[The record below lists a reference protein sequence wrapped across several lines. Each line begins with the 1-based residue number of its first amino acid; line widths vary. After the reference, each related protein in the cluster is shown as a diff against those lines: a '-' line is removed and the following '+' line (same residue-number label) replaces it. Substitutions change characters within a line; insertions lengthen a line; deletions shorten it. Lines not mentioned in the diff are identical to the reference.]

1 MKRLALVG
9 GILVVSTAL
18 CGLTAW
24 RVSDAVTR
32 RDDASAA
39 TAVSASV
46 PVDVIV
52 AAPRDLVE
60 TVRVAG
66 TLRAR
71 HEADVVADVSG
82 RVEAI
87 LVDVGT
93 PVRKGDVLARLESR
107 DSELQVAQ
115 AQASL
120 AMAEAGRDTA
130 LRDYD
135 VSQAV
140 AGVGGVTDAQLVAAR
155 SRSASSEAQVL
166 QAKAALGLAR
176 ERLADA
182 LLRSPIDGVITRR
195 ATDVGRMVSPGVAA
209 FVVQDVSALELVVSV
224 DERTASRIQVGGAVT
239 VLSDHAADLPVA
251 SVRTVSPALDAQ
263 TRKAEVVIE
272 LGQAT
277 GLLPQGTA
285 TAVLLLGE
293 RPGAVAVPARAVLEG
308 VDGAYVYVVDGP
320 LARRTP
326 VRPGLRDG
334 DWLEAEG
341 LPAGSTVV
349 VSGQTFLTDGALVA
363 PRPSAAVTAP
373 AGVTTVPS

>member
-1 MKRLALVG
+1 MKRLVLVG
-9 GILVVSTAL
+9 GILFGSAAL

-24 RVSDAVTR
+24 RVSDAMTR
-32 RDDASAA
+32 RADASEA

-46 PVDVIV
+46 PVDVMV

-71 HEADVVADVSG
+71 HEADVVADVGG

-87 LVDVGT
+87 LADVGT
-93 PVRKGDVLARLESR
+93 QVRKGDVLARLEAR
-107 DSELQVAQ
+107 DWALQVEQ

-135 VSQAV
+135 VAQAV
-140 AGVGGVTDAQLVAAR
+140 AGVGGVTDAQLVAAK

-182 LLRSPIDGVITRR
+182 TLRSPIDGVVTRR

-209 FVVQDVSALELVVSV
+209 FVVQDIGTLELVVSV
-224 DERTASRIQVGGAVT
+224 DERTAARVQVGGGVT
-239 VLSDHAADLPVA
+239 VVSDHATDLPAA
-251 SVRTVSPALDAQ
+251 SVKTVSPALDAQ
-263 TRKAEVVIE
+263 SRKAEVVIE
-272 LGQAT
+272 LGAAP
-277 GLLPQGTA
+277 GLLPQGSA
-285 TAVLLLGE
+285 TAVLLLGQ

-308 VDGAYVYVVDGP
+308 TEGGYLYVLDGTV
-320 LARRTP
+320 ARRTP
-326 VRPGLRDG
+326 VRAGIRDG
-334 DWLEAEG
+334 DWLEVDGIA
-341 LPAGSTVV
+341 AGATVV
-349 VSGQTFLTDGALVA
+349 VTGQTFLTDGA
-363 PRPSAAVTAP
+363 AVTPRVPAP
-373 AGVTTVPS
+373 TAVATVPS

>member
-1 MKRLALVG
+1 MNRLVLVG
-9 GILVVSTAL
+9 GVLLGSAAL

-24 RVSDAVTR
+24 RVGDAMTR
-32 RDDASAA
+32 RDEAAEA

-46 PVDVIV
+46 PVDVMV

-60 TVRVAG
+60 TVRVSG
-66 TLRAR
+66 SLRAR
-71 HEADVVADVSG
+71 HEADVVADVPG
-82 RVEAI
+82 RVEAL

-93 PVRKGDVLARLESR
+93 QVRKGDVLARLESR
-107 DSELQVAQ
+107 DASLQVEQ

-140 AGVGGVTDAQLVAAR
+140 AGVGGVTDAQLVAAK
-155 SRSASSEAQVL
+155 SRSLSSEAQVL

-182 LLRSPIDGVITRR
+182 TLRSPIDGVVTRR

-209 FVVQDVSALELVVSV
+209 FVVQDLGALELVVSV
-224 DERTASRIQVGGAVT
+224 DERTAARLVAGGAVT
-239 VLSDHAADLPVA
+239 VVSDHAADLPTA

-263 TRKAEVVIE
+263 SRKAEVVIE
-272 LGQAT
+272 LGPAT
-277 GLLPQGTA
+277 GLLPHGTA
-285 TAVLLLGE
+285 TAVLLLGQ
-293 RPGAVAVPARAVLEG
+293 RPGAVAVPARAVLDG
-308 VDGAYVYVVDGP
+308 DDGAYVYVVDGAV
-320 LARRTP
+320 ARRTP

-334 DWLEAEG
+334 DWIETEG
-341 LPAGSTVV
+341 LPAGATVV
-349 VSGQTFLTDGALVA
+349 VAGQTFLTDGAAVTPRVPA
-363 PRPSAAVTAP
+363 PAAVA
-373 AGVTTVPS
+373 TVPS